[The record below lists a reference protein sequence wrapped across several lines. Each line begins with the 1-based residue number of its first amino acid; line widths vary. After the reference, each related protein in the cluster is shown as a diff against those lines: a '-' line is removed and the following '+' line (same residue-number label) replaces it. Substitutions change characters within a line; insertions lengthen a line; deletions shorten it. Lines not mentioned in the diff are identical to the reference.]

1 MAKNTIGQTINN
13 FQQTNMAVGGS
24 STVGTN
30 FSYTPTQIRTPYND
44 DSASKM
50 LGSLMD
56 FAKTGTVL
64 LQEYDKQKKQDA
76 DERSNQILQSLS
88 PEQRAAAL
96 KNGTLL
102 YQDDPY
108 TMNALKRK
116 VAQNAT
122 VMADSQILDGI
133 NNGQFNSTKELD
145 DYIYTQ
151 R

>member
-30 FSYTPTQIRTPYND
+30 FSYTPTRIRTPYND

-64 LQEYDKQKKQDA
+64 IQEYDK
-76 DERSNQILQSLS
+76 
-88 PEQRAAAL
+88 
-96 KNGTLL
+96 
-102 YQDDPY
+102 
-108 TMNALKRK
+108 
-116 VAQNAT
+116 
-122 VMADSQILDGI
+122 
-133 NNGQFNSTKELD
+133 
-145 DYIYTQ
+145 
-151 R
+151 